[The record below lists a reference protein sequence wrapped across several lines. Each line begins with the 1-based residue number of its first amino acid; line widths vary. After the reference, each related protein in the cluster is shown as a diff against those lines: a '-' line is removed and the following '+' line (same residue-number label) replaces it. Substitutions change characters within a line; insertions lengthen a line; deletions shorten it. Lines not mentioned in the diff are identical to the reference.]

1 MCEPRSA
8 SEVFFAQNTSLSEW
22 VAGSHSE
29 RHLLV
34 IMSLLIKPV
43 RALRCGNFS
52 REWYNVHEV
61 FIQWQYHG

>member
-34 IMSLLIKPV
+34 IMSLRTRLARV
-43 RALRCGNFS
+43 LTCGNFS